1 VLRADAGRS
10 SIQRLDVG
18 TRSSIWWVVATT
30 GGDGDALTLTY
41 TTTATRG
48 DGFVKWGLEI
58 FFYSEEMAISIVLC
72 HHRPWPVPA

>member
-10 SIQRLDVG
+10 SIQRLDLG
-18 TRSSIWWVVATT
+18 MRRSSIWWVVAMT

-48 DGFVKWGLEI
+48 DDLVKWGLEI
-58 FFYSEEMAISIVLC
+58 FFLQ
-72 HHRPWPVPA
+72 